1 MQHYRIY
8 QLDIWEGNPVRP
20 YAFDNIEKLHESG
33 FTEPPACEY
42 CLVCDEVICSG
53 MNEIETLHHIRQ
65 LYSLKLPEDYLGR
78 AVAPS
83 DIIELYDGDKSK
95 FFYCN
100 KEGFCAV
107 SFAPE
112 MVK

>member
-1 MQHYRIY
+1 
-8 QLDIWEGNPVRP
+8 
-20 YAFDNIEKLHESG
+20 
-33 FTEPPACEY
+33 
-42 CLVCDEVICSG
+42 
-53 MNEIETLHHIRQ
+53 MNETETLEQIRQ

-100 KEGFCAV
+100 KDGFGAV

-112 MVK
+112 MIK